1 MKYSLTLS
9 ERGTAR
15 KKESPNRGTLNLGGF
30 SNANPPPVRRIEI
43 HATNKELVR
52 YEEKR
57 LGDEAYF
64 TLIYEVENLNDSPAF
79 FDVITE
85 DDETPASN

>member
-1 MKYSLTLS
+1 MKYSLTLQ
-9 ERGTAR
+9 ERGMAR
-15 KKESPNRGTLNLGGF
+15 RKESPNKGTLSLGGY
-30 SNANPPPVRRIEI
+30 SRANPPPARRIEI

-52 YEEKR
+52 YAEKR
-57 LGDEAYF
+57 LGDEEHF